1 MARGEDDPVRIEIL
15 PDAGAA
21 ARWAASFIAA
31 EASRAVRERGRFLF
45 ALSGGDTPLPMF
57 AALAAQPLPWAN
69 VELFQSDERVAPR
82 GSAARNLT
90 ALTERLV
97 SRVALLPERVHPM
110 PVDDA
115 ARSSVAHTDPD
126 CSDPDCSDPDRLE
139 VALATAAASH
149 SETLAAIAGT
159 PPVLDLVHLGL
170 GTDGHTASLFPGDP
184 ALRVDDAWVAGTGRR
199 NGHCRMTL
207 TMPTLAAARCLLWLV
222 CGADK
227 AAVLARLLR
236 GDAGMPAGRV
246 RRDRALIVA
255 DEAAAGRL
263 R

>member
-1 MARGEDDPVRIEIL
+1 MTVSEDGAVRIEIL

-21 ARWAASFIAA
+21 ARRAAAFIAG
-31 EASRAVRERGRFLF
+31 EASRAVRERGRFLLS
-45 ALSGGDTPLPMF
+45 LSGGDTPLPMF
-57 AALAAQPLPWAN
+57 DALSAQPLPWAN
-69 VELFQSDERVAPR
+69 VELFQTDERVAPR
-82 GSAARNLT
+82 DSAARNLT
-90 ALTERLV
+90 ALSDRLL
-97 SRVALLPERVHPM
+97 SRVALSPGRLHPM

-115 ARSSVAHTDPD
+115 ARFSADPA
-126 CSDPDCSDPDRLE
+126 DPVRRD
-139 VALATAAASH
+139 VALAAAAASH

-170 GTDGHTASLFPGDP
+170 GSDGHTASLFPGDP
-184 ALRVDDAWVAGTGRR
+184 ALRVDDAWVAATGRR
-199 NGHCRMTL
+199 NGHHRMTL
-207 TMPTLAAARCLLWLV
+207 TLPTLAAARCLLWLV

-236 GDAGMPAGRV
+236 GDPDIPAGRV
-246 RRDRALIVA
+246 RRDSSVIVA